1 MGRQALVVCRAAV
14 CLLVAA
20 PLGTA
25 RAQEDGGVASAPG
38 QPDPSAPQGTGQ
50 EPPGKG
56 EASEEIVVIGRLPQ
70 LPLPPSSVP
79 ASVQVVEED
88 EPRASGHPNLP
99 DSLAGRVPGMTLS
112 DEQGNSYQPDLS
124 LRGFQVT
131 SVTGVPQGVSVF
143 LDGVRVNEPTAE
155 EVNFDLLPTEDVERI
170 EVVPG
175 PSVLFGRN
183 TLAGAIILVTR
194 RGKEG
199 IAGVA
204 DVAAGSAGFEKIR
217 ARLSGGS
224 GPIDFYA
231 SGVQT
236 VEDGWRE
243 ASHAR
248 LSKAFGKVGFEHGGT
263 DLTLSY
269 QYVNNRISQ
278 AGPLPVSE
286 LVQDRT
292 ANYTAGDFFA
302 PRLNQLVL
310 NARQTLGDRVVLS
323 ANAFGRLLHVEQFN
337 VNLLTENSR
346 LFSRTASGGGT
357 VQVDSTAPLF
367 GRWNL
372 FTAGLEYG
380 HSDVEVQVF
389 NEPDLDTDVHDGQ
402 DTGAAYLQD
411 TFQLARGA
419 LRSGDELILTAAV
432 RWDWIRHRIADES
445 PSRPGRESA
454 SGVDVFRR
462 LDPLIGLNY
471 NLSREHGVYLSFSQ
485 GFRAPALLELTCA
498 GPAAIC
504 PGLQAGTA
512 PDPPL
517 KPVRV
522 TNYELG
528 VRTRPV
534 SWFSGQ
540 VSAYRTDVLDDIF
553 AVTPAGTT
561 GVYFQNIGKTRRQG
575 LEASLRARPVG
586 WLEASLIYAF
596 TDARFE
602 EEVLLATPRPTSDC
616 SGQSCTE
623 RVRAGSQFPLVP
635 RNRGSAELDFHPYG
649 WLSLSLSGT
658 LVGSQYLRG
667 DEENAGPR
675 LDGYFSLDGGVRV
688 SLGGFVAWA
697 RFGNL
702 LGARYS
708 TFGTFAPNPTQ
719 PGTPVEPF
727 LTPGRPFQLFAGLAY
742 AFGSKT
748 ESTQ

>member
-1 MGRQALVVCRAAV
+1 M
-14 CLLVAA
+14 
-20 PLGTA
+20 
-25 RAQEDGGVASAPG
+25 
-38 QPDPSAPQGTGQ
+38 
-50 EPPGKG
+50 
-56 EASEEIVVIGRLPQ
+56 
-70 LPLPPSSVP
+70 
-79 ASVQVVEED
+79 
-88 EPRASGHPNLP
+88 
-99 DSLAGRVPGMTLS
+99 
-112 DEQGNSYQPDLS
+112 
-124 LRGFQVT
+124 
-131 SVTGVPQGVSVF
+131 
-143 LDGVRVNEPTAE
+143 
-155 EVNFDLLPTEDVERI
+155 
-170 EVVPG
+170 
-175 PSVLFGRN
+175 
-183 TLAGAIILVTR
+183 
-194 RGKEG
+194 
-199 IAGVA
+199 
-204 DVAAGSAGFEKIR
+204 
-217 ARLSGGS
+217 
-224 GPIDFYA
+224 
-231 SGVQT
+231 
-236 VEDGWRE
+236 EDGWRE

-286 LVQDRT
+286 LVQDRS

-310 NARQTLGDRVVLS
+310 NARQTLGGTVILS

-372 FTAGLEYG
+372 FTAGVEYG

-445 PSRPGRESA
+445 PGRPGRESA

-485 GFRAPALLELTCA
+485 GFRAPAFLELTCA

-517 KPVRV
+517 KPVRA
-522 TNYELG
+522 TNYEIG
-528 VRTRPV
+528 YRTHPV
-534 SWFSGQ
+534 SWFSAQ

-575 LEASLRARPVG
+575 LEASLRTRPVG

-616 SGQSCTE
+616 NGQSCTE

-658 LVGSQYLRG
+658 WVGSQYLRG
-667 DEENAGPR
+667 DEQNVGPR
-675 LDGYFSLDGGVRV
+675 LDGYFSLEGGLRV

-697 RFGNL
+697 RFTNL
-702 LGARYS
+702 LDARYS
-708 TFGTFAPNPTQ
+708 TFGTFAPNPKQ
-719 PGTPVEPF
+719 PGTPVVPF
-727 LTPGRPFQLFAGLAY
+727 LTPGRPFQLFAGLGY
-742 AFGSKT
+742 AFGSRT